1 MISCFLL
8 NIGLFIKGSEFKE
21 ILRTCTEPTSLLHEK
36 TTRDNL
42 LVVHDGYNKGFRVQ
56 RNPRIYTDP
65 QSFPYSKELHETTP
79 SSSREEYYIENKNLS
94 SVFFI
99 FSLTNIVIIC
109 SFQEASQSSAGTL
122 RNATAV
128 YSYGN
133 IPEITTVCVNNLSKK
148 EVIWV
153 MI

>member
-36 TTRDNL
+36 PQETTSGW
-42 LVVHDGYNKGFRVQ
+42 VHDGYNKGFRVQ

-65 QSFPYSKELHETTP
+65 QSYPYSKELHETTP
-79 SSSREEYYIENKNLS
+79 SSSREEYYKENKNLS

-99 FSLTNIVIIC
+99 ISLTNIVIIC
-109 SFQEASQSSAGTL
+109 RFQEASQSSAGNL

-128 YSYGN
+128 IYMGISL
-133 IPEITTVCVNNLSKK
+133 ILLPFV
-148 EVIWV
+148 
-153 MI
+153 